1 MDKRIDKILQFYL
14 QKIEGKKEILFTVW
28 SRFTAVITK
37 KNLLAPNEENDTIF
51 ADKWFSQS

>member
-51 ADKWFSQS
+51 ADKSCW